1 MKIQHSLFFL
11 IFFFLL
17 NCSSNI
23 DPITGEKTIIEPN
36 IEKRAREAADKGGG
50 IFANFGKPGSATTYD
65 FATSNVLWRA
75 TLKTLDFLPIINAD
89 YSGGII
95 IYDWYSENLNSNEQ
109 IKISVR
115 FLNNEVKSESIQVS
129 VHKKICKE
137 EKCSTVTLNNS
148 LPKEIKESIL
158 ASAKILKIEAEK
170 SKK

>member
-1 MKIQHSLFFL
+1 MKIRRFVIFFISLFL
-11 IFFFLL
+11 I

-23 DPITGEKTIIEPN
+23 DPITGEKKIIEPN
-36 IEKRAREAADKGGG
+36 VDKRAREAADKGGG
-50 IFANFGKPGSATTYD
+50 IFANFGKQGSTTTYD

-95 IYDWYSENLNSNEQ
+95 IYDWYSESLDSSEQ
-109 IKISVR
+109 IKVSVR

-129 VHKKICKE
+129 IFKKICKD
-137 EKCSTVTLNNS
+137 EKCSTIRLSNS
-148 LPKEIKESIL
+148 MPKDIKESIL
-158 ASAKILKIEAEK
+158 ASAKILKIEEEK